1 MLAVFQIFIAGPS
14 QDERRPPRGAAIRAA
29 AERGGD
35 FLKRGRREATLTSVA
50 VLATLVVGCGQAPRV
65 ADVAAAMDSAF
76 TVQGA
81 GGTAIARVLTRA
93 ATCPAIAWDGAT
105 PTPMLERVAP
115 ARVPPRSGEQ
125 SDSKAADFPVR
136 VCEAPWPAHAQS
148 AHVAGVTLPA
158 PARNIQRI
166 TIVAD
171 TGCRMKGSENAFQ
184 ACNDATAWP
193 FARVAVQAA
202 ATKPDLVIHIGDM
215 HYRESPCPTG
225 NAGCANSP
233 WGYGYDVWKADFFQP
248 ARPLLTSA
256 PWVFVRGNH
265 ESCSRAGQ
273 GWLRF
278 FDLQP
283 WSEQRSCNAPQ
294 WDAQGDFSPPYAVPL
309 SRDAQLVVFDSAA
322 TAGKP
327 LKPTDAAY
335 APYVAQMGDVAR
347 LAAQAP
353 TSFFLSHHPVLAFAP
368 SKKSGA
374 VNPGNAGLQSVMA
387 LTEPQRLFPRGI
399 DVAMHGHVHLFEA
412 LSFSSPHPATLVL
425 GNSGSDNLW
434 DRSLP
439 KTLPANAAPYP
450 GAVVEDFA
458 TTFEYGFATLD
469 REDPQ
474 DASRWLLTEYNADGK
489 PTIRCRIHQGKSR
502 CTPVTP

>member
-1 MLAVFQIFIAGPS
+1 M
-14 QDERRPPRGAAIRAA
+14 RAA
-29 AERGGD
+29 STV
-35 FLKRGRREATLTSVA
+35 LKRGRREATLTSVA
-50 VLATLVVGCGQAPRV
+50 VLAALVVGCGQAPRV

-76 TVQGA
+76 TIQGA
-81 GGTAIARVLTRA
+81 NGTAIARVLTRA

-105 PTPMLERVAP
+105 PTAMTERAAP
-115 ARVPPRSGEQ
+115 ARVPARSGEQ
-125 SDSKAADFPVR
+125 GDSKAADFPVR
-136 VCEAPWPAHAQS
+136 VCEATWPAHARS
-148 AHVAGVTLPA
+148 ARVAGTTLPA
-158 PARNIQRI
+158 PARSIQRI

-184 ACNDATAWP
+184 ACNDTTAWP

-233 WGYGYDVWKADFFQP
+233 WGYGYDVWAADFFQP
-248 ARPLLTSA
+248 ARPLLASA

-265 ESCSRAGQ
+265 ESCARAGQ
-273 GWLRF
+273 GWHRF

-283 WSEQRSCNAPQ
+283 WSEQRSCNSPQ
-294 WDAQGDFSPPYAVPL
+294 WDVQGDFSPPYAVPL
-309 SRDAQLVVFDSAA
+309 SQDAQLVVFDSSSA
-322 TAGKP
+322 AGKP
-327 LKPTDAAY
+327 LKPSDTAY
-335 APYVAQMGDVAR
+335 APYVDQMADVAR
-347 LAAQAP
+347 LAAQVP

-368 SKKSGA
+368 SKKKGT
-374 VNPGNAGLQSVMA
+374 VNPGNPALQSVMA

-434 DRSLP
+434 DHNLP
-439 KTLPANAAPYP
+439 KTLPTDASPYP

-458 TTFEYGFATLD
+458 TTYEYGFATLD
-469 REDPQ
+469 RVDPQ
-474 DASRWLLTEYNADGK
+474 DASRWLLTEYNVDGK
-489 PTIRCRIHQGKSR
+489 PTIRCQIAQGKSR
-502 CTPVTP
+502 CTPIAP